1 MSHNVLPGHFLTL
14 EIFCIYIMVLC
25 FYEISMCTNMPVC
38 LYALLVLF
46 CLLSLVLSYFKLF
59 CFMLLFLG
67 VCLFSNKTQRGC

>member
-1 MSHNVLPGHFLTL
+1 MSHNVLPGHFFNLRDL
-14 EIFCIYIMVLC
+14 LYIYYGLC